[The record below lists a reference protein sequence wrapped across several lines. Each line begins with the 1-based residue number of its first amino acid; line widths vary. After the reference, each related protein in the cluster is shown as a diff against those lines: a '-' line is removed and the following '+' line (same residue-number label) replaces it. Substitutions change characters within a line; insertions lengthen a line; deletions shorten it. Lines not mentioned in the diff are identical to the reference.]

1 MPKKDDQPRRSKFL
15 GLFNTEDWYDSKLYR
30 AWERVVDV
38 YYDISLRFRL
48 IEIDSWLDWSTWRFG
63 RGVVEF
69 YRGLIRFFSR
79 FRLRGAKRGA
89 VEVLDE
95 MATLGTAGMLLLL
108 TFALPAFEATKT
120 DWLKQIDYSVTFLDR
135 FGNEIGKRGILH
147 NDAVPLDELPDA
159 LVKSAL
165 ATEDRRF
172 YDHFG
177 IDLFGTARAIV
188 ENARHKSVVQGG
200 STITQQLAKNLFL
213 TNERSLERKVKEA
226 FLALWLEANLSKR
239 EILKLY
245 LDRAYMGGGTFG
257 AAAASEFYFGKSVR
271 DLSLAESAML
281 AGLFKAPTKYAPHVN
296 LPAARARANEV
307 LTNLVQANFMTE
319 GQVVGARRQPAT
331 PIPRA
336 DRYSPDYFLDFAF
349 GEVQTLAPRQSV
361 LTVRTTL
368 DLALQRKAEEAIES
382 MLRQYGEEFD
392 VGQAAALVLDP
403 DGSIRAMVG
412 GRDYGASQFNRVTSA
427 ARQPGSSFKPFV
439 YAAALV
445 NGYKETSI
453 VNDTAYCIGD
463 WCPKNYSGGFS
474 GRMTLTTALTHSIN
488 SIPVQLAHQIG
499 REKVAEIIRPFG
511 VRLAK
516 KPDWPFVLGA
526 IETTI
531 HDITG
536 GYAAFAN
543 GGMQTTPFAIERI
556 QSNDAGPI
564 YDRARSAP
572 LPKRILPAD
581 KAAELNRMLAS
592 VVANGTGR
600 RAMLDG
606 ITVAGK
612 TGTTSSYR
620 DAWFVGFTGN
630 YVGAVWVGNDD
641 YKALNKVTGGMLP
654 AMTWK
659 EIMAFAHTNIELK
672 PLFGTD
678 KLPPAAPLVAD
689 KKPATATTPQT
700 SALAGLPP
708 PQERPRALSARTV
721 GVLEDIETQLR
732 TAKPLTVAPAGLTSL
747 QPGRGGLTT
756 LSGSGAGGLSVL
768 R

>member
-1 MPKKDDQPRRSKFL
+1 MPKKDDQPRRSRFL
-15 GLFNTEDWYDSKLYR
+15 GLFSAEDWYDSRAYR
-30 AWERVVDV
+30 AWERLVDV
-38 YYDISLRFRL
+38 YYDISFRFRL

-63 RGVVEF
+63 RGLIEF
-69 YRGLIRFFSR
+69 YRGMIRFFNR
-79 FRLRGAKRGA
+79 FRLRGAARGL
-89 VEVLDE
+89 VELLDE
-95 MATLGTAGMLLLL
+95 AATLGTAGLVLLL

-120 DWLKQIDYSVTFLDR
+120 DWLRHIDYSVTFLDR

-147 NDAVPLDELPDA
+147 NDAVPLEELPDS
-159 LVKSAL
+159 LVKAAL

-177 IDLFGTARAIV
+177 IDIFGTARAIV

-213 TNERSLERKVKEA
+213 SNERSLERKVKEA

-271 DLSLAESAML
+271 DLTLAESAML

-296 LPAARARANEV
+296 LPAARARASEV
-307 LTNLVQANFMTE
+307 LTNLVQAGFMTE

-331 PIPRA
+331 PVARA

-349 GEVQTLAPRQSV
+349 GEVQTLAPQQSV

-368 DLALQRKAEEAIES
+368 DLALQRKAEEAIEA
-382 MLRQYGEEFD
+382 MLRQYGEEYD

-453 VNDTAYCIGD
+453 VNDFPYCIGD
-463 WCPKNYSGGFS
+463 WCPKNYSGSFS
-474 GRMTLTTALTHSIN
+474 GRMTLTSALTHSIN
-488 SIPVQLAHQIG
+488 SIPVQIAHQIG

-543 GGMQTTPFAIERI
+543 GGLQVTPFAVERI
-556 QSNDAGPI
+556 QNTEAGI
-564 YDRARSAP
+564 LHDRARLAVA
-572 LPKRILPAD
+572 PKRVLPAD
-581 KAAELNRMLAS
+581 KAAELNRMLTS
-592 VVANGTGR
+592 VVTSGTGR

-620 DAWFVGFTGN
+620 DAWFIGFTGN

-641 YKALNKVTGGMLP
+641 YRPLNKVTGGLLP
-654 AMTWK
+654 AQTWK

-678 KLPPAAPLVAD
+678 RLPPAGPAVAD
-689 KKPATATTPQT
+689 RKPAATASQSPA
-700 SALAGLPP
+700 ALAGLPAP
-708 PQERPRALSARTV
+708 LERPRALSARTV

-732 TAKPLTVAPAGLTSL
+732 TARPVSAPPSGLSALPAGPT
-747 QPGRGGLTT
+747 GRLSTLSGASGGLT
-756 LSGSGAGGLSVL
+756 VL